1 MTRSKLSTKAIL
13 LAGGIGLSVAAFAG
27 SQPAAAQT
35 YPDTCPAGT
44 VYDPT
49 YGCTLSGQADFA
61 YDGYPYGGYGLYGHH
76 RELGHGFAHGI
87 GGDFNH
93 GAGVTVLRGSPSR
106 GLDRLGGDGF
116 NHGIAGDFGHAG
128 RGIGFAHFGG
138 DGFGHGI
145 GGLDHGIGRG
155 VGAAH
160 FAGGSFGHGIGGG
173 FHGGGGFGGGFH
185 GGGFGGGGH
194 R

>member
-1 MTRSKLSTKAIL
+1 MTRSKLSTKAVL
-13 LAGGIGLSVAAFAG
+13 LAAGIGLSIAAFAG

-49 YGCTLSGQADFA
+49 YGCTLSGEDDFA
-61 YDGYPYGGYGLYGHH
+61 YDGYPYGGYGLYSQY
-76 RELGHGFAHGI
+76 RDFGHGLAHGM
-87 GGDFNH
+87 GASVNH
-93 GAGVTVLRGSPSR
+93 SANVTVLRGSPSQGSGR
-106 GLDRLGGDGF
+106 LDDDGF
-116 NHGIAGDFGHAG
+116 NHAMAGGISNVDHGL
-128 RGIGFAHFGG
+128 GFTHFGG
-138 DGFGHGI
+138 GGFGHGM

-160 FAGGSFGHGIGGG
+160 FAGGGFAHGLGGG
-173 FHGGGGFGGGFH
+173 FHGGGGFGGG
-185 GGGFGGGGH
+185 GH